1 MVELTTN
8 LEIYKYAVEK
18 FSIVSITDTRG
29 IILYANEEFCRISKY
44 SLEELIGA
52 PQSIVKSGYHP
63 TSFFADMWRTI
74 ARGKIWRGE
83 IKNKNKEGEYYW
95 VDTTIIP
102 IKNEHEKIVG
112 YFSIRVDITER
123 KKAQENLRE
132 AIIELSKTQEELV
145 QLNKSLEEKVREKTA
160 KLAEL
165 LREVQL
171 KNEELL
177 QLNDVLNDSIK
188 ELEKQKKEIEK
199 QHHDITSSIRYA
211 RRIQTAFLPSET
223 AFRSVLPDS
232 FIIFRPKS
240 IVSGDLYWFTKKIGR
255 IFVAAI
261 DCTGHG
267 VPGAFMSMLAYTVF
281 EKIINENHIIEVDKI
296 LLFAHQEITQLLRQ
310 EEENSVKDGMDAGIC
325 MIDTRSKTVEFAGAR
340 IPLVYIGQGQLNWLK
355 GDKFSLGGS
364 SLESMQFTKHKIVVL
379 HPMQFYLFS
388 DGVEDQFGG
397 YNHGKFGRQRVK
409 DILQRFHHLPFSEQK
424 QNIEIVLDL
433 WRGDEHQTDDMMLI
447 GFGLK

>member
-1 MVELTTN
+1 MVELATN
-8 LEIYKYAVEK
+8 LDIYKYAVEK

-29 IILYANEEFCRISKY
+29 IILYANEEFCRLSKY
-44 SLEELIGA
+44 SIEELIGA

-63 TSFFADMWRTI
+63 TSFFAEMWRTI
-74 ARGKIWRGE
+74 AKGKIWRGE
-83 IKNKNKEGEYYW
+83 IKNKNKYGEYYW

-102 IKNEHEKIVG
+102 IKDESGKVKA
-112 YFSIRVDITER
+112 YFSIRIDITER

-132 AIIELSKTQEELV
+132 AIIELSKTQEQLV
-145 QLNKSLEEKVREKTA
+145 QLNRSLEEKVKEKTA
-160 KLAEL
+160 KLAEV

-177 QLNDVLNDSIK
+177 QLNDVLNDSVK

-211 RRIQTAFLPSET
+211 RRIQTAFLPSEEV
-223 AFRSVLPDS
+223 FKELLPDS

-255 IFVAAI
+255 LFVAAI

-281 EKIINENHIIEVDKI
+281 EKIVNENHIIEVDKI

-325 MIDTRSKTVEFAGAR
+325 MIDTRSKTVEYAGAK
-340 IPLVYIGQGQLNWLK
+340 IPLVYIEQGQLNWIK
-355 GDKFSLGGS
+355 GDKFSLGGF
-364 SLESMQFTKHKIVVL
+364 SLEGMKFSKHCFTVL
-379 HPMQFYLFS
+379 HPTQFYLFS
-388 DGVEDQFGG
+388 DGIEDQFGG
-397 YNHGKFGRQRVK
+397 YNHGKFGRHRLRE
-409 DILQRFHHLPFSEQK
+409 ILQRYHHLPFHKQK
-424 QNIEIVLDL
+424 QEIEAILDL
-433 WRGDEHQTDDMMLI
+433 WRGNEHQTDDIMLL